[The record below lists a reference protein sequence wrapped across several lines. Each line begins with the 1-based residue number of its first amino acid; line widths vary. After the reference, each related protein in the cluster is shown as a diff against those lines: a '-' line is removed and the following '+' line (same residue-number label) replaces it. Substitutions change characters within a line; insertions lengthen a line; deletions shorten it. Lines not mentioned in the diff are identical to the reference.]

1 MKRAIK
7 SATKAEQAYQ
17 DAARAFGCVV
27 CRFRIANGMQDA
39 KYGQCGPTHIH
50 HRNTGDLH
58 GQKQLGQHAVVALGA
73 WHHDGVPPL
82 FWSDDEARE
91 VFGPSFKF
99 GRDFR
104 EWTADC
110 FPDWPERGTAAWQRW
125 YDEQKESG
133 KWAA

>member
-1 MKRAIK
+1 MKRGIK
-7 SATKAEQAYQ
+7 SETKAEQAYQ
-17 DAARAFGCVV
+17 AEAREFGCVV
-27 CRFRIANGMQDA
+27 CAYRLANGLQTR
-39 KYGQCGPTHIH
+39 GQCGATEIH

-58 GQKQLGQHAVVALGA
+58 GQKQLGQHAVVALCEY
-73 WHHDGVPPL
+73 HHQGLPN
-82 FWSDDEARE
+82 WGWGDDEMRE
-91 VFGPSFKF
+91 EYGPSFKF

-125 YDEQKESG
+125 YDEQQESG